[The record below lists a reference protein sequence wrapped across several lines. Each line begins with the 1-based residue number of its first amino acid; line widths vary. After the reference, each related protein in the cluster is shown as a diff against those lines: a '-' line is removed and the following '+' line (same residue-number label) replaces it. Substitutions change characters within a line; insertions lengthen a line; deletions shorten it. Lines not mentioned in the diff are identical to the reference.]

1 MNKDLYRL
9 IYNRALRL
17 WQVASER
24 ATAPGGTPGPSLA
37 AQRPARACLHPIPFA
52 LWLSL
57 GWVSIAGIATAQVIA
72 DPHAPGQQRP
82 TVLATPNGTPLIHI
96 QTPSQ
101 AGVSRNT
108 YQQFDITPQG
118 AILNNARTPAQTH
131 LAGTV
136 QGNPW
141 LATGTAKIILNE
153 VNSRTPSQLH
163 GYLEVAGDRAQLIIA
178 NPSGITC
185 NGCGVINASQFTLTT
200 GTPVFNARGA
210 LDHYRV
216 HGGAIQLD
224 GLGLD
229 SRSADYTA
237 LIARTVQLNAGL
249 WAQKLQATTGPATVT
264 LDGHP
269 TASLPTAPGDRPTVA
284 LDVSALGGM
293 YAGKITL
300 IGTEHGLGVRNAGQL
315 SATSAPLTVT
325 VDGLLENTGRLQ
337 SATDTQL
344 TATAAVNN
352 SGLISAAQTLSLH
365 TPTTIDNRSGTL
377 TAARLDI
384 TGARLDNR
392 GGHIQQTGL
401 QPLTLQTQHLD
412 NQAQGRLGALETPA
426 SGQASPADPT
436 PVASVPPATDT
447 PPSTG
452 TMPIPSHP
460 QTAPVLAAGRLT
472 LENDIDNRGGHITAG
487 GAIDAILTTLD
498 NRDGTAALNRL
509 TLQGQRLDNQHGI
522 LTLATEATIHTHT
535 LNNAAGQLHVNG
547 TLDLTAQHLNNAS
560 GHLLTT
566 GPQSATLTIADLL
579 DNTSGTLASA
589 GSLTLTAATLDTT
602 DGTVQ
607 SGQGPL
613 HMDAATLTAHR
624 GTLTSQDTLTL
635 TGTHTDLSHAT
646 TTAQQI
652 TLHTGDLTTAGGHLT
667 AYGTHTLQ
675 LEARTR
681 LDNTGGTIA
690 TNGTLDLHTAALDNT
705 GGTLHSTATGPNR
718 LDITDTLTNTAG
730 HLLLNGPTTLT
741 TGTWTNTGGHLQ
753 ITGPATLHATT
764 LDNRGGILHTATGP
778 LDLRITG
785 TLNNQDNGLLTTTDA
800 LTLTAASLLNQH
812 GTLDA
817 AGPAHLTLTGLLDN
831 TAGLLQT
838 AHTLWLTSAGLTNR
852 SGTLTASQLTLDTQ
866 GHTLDNTRG
875 RLGTTTGNLTLHS
888 GPLDNTAG
896 LLQTAAALT
905 IDTGA
910 ATLTNRDGGALLAA
924 TALDLTTATLDN
936 RGGTIDSQTA
946 THLHT
951 TTLDN
956 TTAGHISSS
965 GTLQIDG
972 TTLTNTGGRLYSG
985 GDTRLHLQDTLNN
998 HDGRITAAGT
1008 LDIATTTLD
1017 NHSTPMTAPP
1027 VAATRDTPSDTTAP
1041 TDNGL
1046 YATHI
1051 QIASTT
1057 LDNTAAHLSAA
1068 QNLTLTLSDTLTN
1081 TAGTLSAGGTL
1092 DLTAA
1097 YLSNHTGT
1105 LLSGA
1110 TQTLTLHRLTGDG
1123 RLHAGN
1129 ALTLT
1134 LQDSLDTAGILSATG
1149 LLTLTTAGD
1158 ITNRGLLHAAD
1169 LTAQARD
1176 ITTTATGQL
1185 LATGHTHLTA
1195 TGTLTNSGLL
1205 QAADLT
1211 AQARDITTTAT
1222 GQLLATGHTHLT
1234 ATGTLTN
1241 RGHLQAADLT
1251 AQANTITTTGTFLA
1265 TSHATL
1271 TAADTLTNSGLLQA
1285 PDLTAQANTIT
1296 NTATGQLLTTGH
1308 AQLTA
1313 TDTLTNSGLV
1323 HAGDLTVHARDI
1335 TNTATGQ
1342 LIANTLAQLT
1352 ATATLTN
1359 RGLIDAFTTH
1369 LSAPTIDNLGTG
1381 RLYGDHIALHAQT
1394 LTNRDETSDGHTHAA
1409 TIAARQRLDIGADTL
1424 RNTANAMILSDGDA
1438 AIGATLDNAL
1448 HATGTATLLDN
1459 RSATID
1465 ITGTLNITTTTLNN
1479 IRDNVHIAHAPDV
1492 VTEARMEQPHWRKNQ
1507 PNGGS
1512 GNFRF
1517 TSNYDAHDIYYLNP
1531 ADIIKDDPYITPDG
1545 QQIHRAIVRL
1555 TPQTS
1560 AYFYARGGL
1569 YASQAERRRMDLTAR
1584 TGDSVVLYYTDR
1596 QDKQPNPDH
1605 VAAAATNHSA
1615 FIGLDTPQQNERFQT
1630 VPITYAPGDDRLTY
1644 DSNYGTCTD
1653 DCVRLVT
1660 WHDYTD
1666 PDHTLI
1672 DMHRGPNDVR
1682 DNEKY
1687 RDATRTTQQDILN
1700 PDAGAPALI
1709 QTGGAMMIQTDTLRN
1724 HYADLL
1730 AGGDQTIVGLPP
1742 HPTKEKSDDEHKYKR
1757 VLLIDNRALQLS
1769 RTDTFHNISTTYR
1782 GKVSE
1787 PWSNESRTTPTTQIG
1802 GRITSGGHQHIAAQT
1817 LNNVTD
1823 STHAPEPIQHLTYNP
1838 STQTLSVVNGVIT
1851 VTDTSPSLHTVS
1863 LADNGPSAGQELTYI
1878 PDQSIT
1884 TPNAPIR
1891 DPAAPPAVTVTPTGP
1906 LTLPNNSLFTLH
1918 PDAATLI
1925 TTDPRFTL
1933 GRPYTSADTQL
1944 HALGDHDTL
1953 HKRLGDGYYEQR
1965 LIREQL
1971 AQLTGRRRLDGYTD
1985 DDQQYRA
1992 LLDAGVT
1999 VAKQHQLRPGIA
2011 LSADQLAQ
2019 LTSDIVWLVQQ
2030 DVQLP
2035 DGTTTR
2041 ALVPRLYLRPRTGDL
2056 TPDGALLAAASTT
2069 INAHT
2074 FTNTGTID
2082 ARHLIDINAHTMD
2095 QQGGRLTADA
2105 IHIHTTGDFT
2115 TLGGQFKARGY
2126 LKVHAQG
2133 NFLASSTLRDATT
2146 QGTRHHS
2153 VTELDQQAGF
2163 TVTGPGAYLG
2173 LSTDQAMTHNGVAIN
2188 NTGTDGYTSLNA
2200 TGPLHLG
2207 TLTTHRSDTTQ
2218 WDPRNSRHSRID
2230 TEYGTSITGNGDIQL
2245 NSGQDINLR
2254 AATLHSTQGTITALA
2269 TGNVTITHGDTIQ
2282 YTSQDSHTKRSGLL
2296 NSRTT
2301 TTHADQ
2307 QQTQAIGSTLS
2318 ADKVFVKGNNI
2329 TVTGS
2334 HVVSDAGTY
2343 MQAEHDLT
2351 LQAATHTT
2359 QSTYSHH
2366 TKQRGLIRNGG
2377 ASLTLG
2383 NQSQRTDSTTTA
2395 TTTTGSLI
2403 GATNGNVTL
2412 LAGGHYQQI
2421 GSDVLSPH
2429 GDIDIHAK
2437 KVDIIQ
2443 AHHTS
2448 QTTQHTATRQSGL
2461 TVALSTPL
2469 IAGAQTAQ
2477 QMQHAAARSGDPRL
2491 QALAG
2496 LTTALGAKNT
2506 IDAVRQDPRALG
2518 GLNASLTVGR
2528 STHDSTTTTTTSTAA
2543 GSNVT
2548 AGGNVHISATG
2559 DGTAS
2564 TLTIQGSDVRGDTM
2578 TYLKADGDIAL
2589 LAAQNTVTNQR
2600 DNRGRS
2606 AGVGVAV
2613 NLGSGGT
2620 SAGLT
2625 AHAST
2630 STGSGHSTDLTW
2642 SNSHVGG
2649 GNLLAIDA
2657 GGDLLMKG
2665 AIGTAKHVIA
2675 DIAGN
2680 LRIESLQDTHQY
2692 RSTDRSLGGSLT
2704 AGAGFSG
2711 SANLNHQTIR
2721 SDYASV
2727 TEQSG
2732 LFTGDGGYQLTVGGQ
2747 THLIGG
2753 AITSNSTAIH
2763 NGLNSLDTGTLILQN
2778 IENHAN
2784 YTATQVNLGGGYSR
2798 NGGTVGTDQQ
2808 GHAATATQ
2816 VPGTTLPSHNGLSA
2830 SPPSA
2835 MTARDSSHSTTYS
2848 GISQGALTIRD
2859 DTAQHALTGHTAAE
2873 TIATLNRDLLT
2884 DTATSNALT
2893 PIFDE
2898 QRINAGFDIV
2908 SGLQRETGT
2917 FINNRAAEA
2926 DLKTRQATAADHA
2939 AHDPSNGFNDQQRHA
2954 LREQAIALTNE
2965 AHAIKDAWGP
2975 GGTYRQITTALAAG
2989 ASGNVSAASSNV
3001 SAASSDL
3008 AKHMIVNYVQQQGA
3022 TAIGHWVATGQLTEG
3037 SPLHAALHALLAC
3050 AGAAASQQHC
3060 SSGAQGAAASS
3071 VLTGLFSDPRP
3082 EDTTQDREAKR
3093 NLITS
3098 IVTGIASTGNTDAA
3112 TATHAAIAAVD
3123 NNWLAA
3129 KQYVQMLNEE
3139 FEAATE
3145 KEKGRLEEEK
3155 VRAKWREIDAR
3166 QDKLTVD
3173 GLLKGLKESGINDI
3187 NGLEHLFLHPV
3198 DTVHELGK
3206 ILTHPTLL
3214 LQLGESAVQELL
3226 NKVSRMSEALLVG
3239 GDQHAQQ
3246 FGEDLGSV
3254 IADVGVALAA
3264 AGTFKAAE
3272 ILGEAGI
3279 NLSKDVLEGMATSKA
3294 NQLPHI
3300 EVVDTAKLPLLV
3312 QYEKYVDN
3320 AVSLIDKRHPNN
3332 QFIISGKQ
3340 LEPLPY
3346 DPKVPGGS
3354 NKAGNVKVFP
3364 SEMLTD
3370 KEIRQHAEVWAR
3382 GAPFKEVKP
3391 GVYVADVS
3399 DGTKVTLRSVSSS
3412 DQVTKARWTLDIRDN
3427 PKLREVTKETVEF
3440 KFR

>member
-24 ATAPGGTPGPSLA
+24 ATAPGGTPGPSTT

-57 GWVSIAGIATAQVIA
+57 GWVSITGMATAQVVA

-96 QTPSQ
+96 QTPSP

-264 LDGHP
+264 PDGHP
-269 TASLPTAPGDRPTVA
+269 TASLPATPGDRPTVA

-344 TATAAVNN
+344 TATQGVNN
-352 SGLISAAQTLSLH
+352 SGLISAAQTLTLH
-365 TPTTIDNRSGTL
+365 TPTAIDNRSGTL
-377 TAARLDI
+377 NAARLDI

-412 NQAQGRLGALETPA
+412 NQAQGRLGALEAPA
-426 SGQASPADPT
+426 SGQASPADPA

-447 PPSTG
+447 PASTG

-547 TLDLTAQHLNNAS
+547 ALDLTAQHLNNAS

-566 GPQSATLTIADLL
+566 GPQNATLTIAGLL
-579 DNTSGTLASA
+579 DNTSGTLAST

-646 TTAQQI
+646 TTAQHI
-652 TLHTGDLTTAGGHLT
+652 TLHTDTLTTAGGHLT
-667 AYGTHTLQ
+667 AYGAHTLQ
-675 LEARTR
+675 LHARTR
-681 LDNTGGTIA
+681 IDNTGGTIA

-741 TGTWTNTGGHLQ
+741 TATWTNTGGHLQ

-764 LDNRGGILHTATGP
+764 LDNRGGVLHTATGP
-778 LDLRITG
+778 LELRITG

-838 AHTLWLTSAGLTNR
+838 AHTLWLTSADLTNR
-852 SGTLTASQLTLDTQ
+852 RGTLTAAALTLDTQ
-866 GHTLDNTRG
+866 AHTLDNTSG
-875 RLGTTTGNLTLHS
+875 RLGTTTGSLTLHS
-888 GPLDNTAG
+888 GLLDNTAG
-896 LLQTAAALT
+896 LLQSAAALS

-910 ATLTNRDGGALLAA
+910 AALTNRDGGTLLAA
-924 TALDLTTATLDN
+924 GPLDLHTTTLDN

-956 TTAGHISSS
+956 TATGHISSS

-972 TTLTNTGGRLYSG
+972 TTLTNTGGHLHSG

-1027 VAATRDTPSDTTAP
+1027 VAATRDTPSDTPAAP
-1041 TDNGL
+1041 DNGL
-1046 YATHI
+1046 YATHL

-1057 LDNTAAHLSAA
+1057 LDNTAGTLSAA

-1092 DLTAA
+1092 DLTADH
-1097 YLSNHTGT
+1097 LSNHTGT

-1134 LQDSLDTAGILSATG
+1134 LQDSLDTAGTLSATG

-1158 ITNRGLLHAAD
+1158 LTNRGHLQAAD
-1169 LTAQARD
+1169 LTAHARD

-1185 LATGHTHLTA
+1185 LATGHAHLTA
-1195 TGTLTNSGLL
+1195 TGTLSNRGHLQAADLTAHARDITTTATGQLLATGHAHLTATGTLSNSGHL

-1222 GQLLATGHTHLT
+1222 GQLLTTGHAHLT

-1285 PDLTAQANTIT
+1285 PDLSAQANT
-1296 NTATGQLLTTGH
+1296 
-1308 AQLTA
+1308 
-1313 TDTLTNSGLV
+1313 
-1323 HAGDLTVHARDI
+1323 I

-1369 LSAPTIDNLGTG
+1369 LSAPTIDNVGTG
-1381 RLYGDHIALHAQT
+1381 RLYGDHLALHAQT

-1465 ITGTLNITTTTLNN
+1465 ITGTLDITTTTLNN

-1492 VTEARMEQPHWRKNQ
+1492 VTEARMDQPHWRKNQ

-1512 GNFRF
+1512 GDFRL

-1531 ADIIKDDPYITPDG
+1531 ADILKDDPYLTPDG
-1545 QQIHRAIVRL
+1545 QQIRRAIVRL

-1569 YASQAERRRMDLTAR
+1569 YASQAERRRIDLTAR
-1584 TGDSVVLYYTDR
+1584 TGDSLVLYYTDR

-1615 FIGLDTPQQNERFQT
+1615 FIGLDTPQQNERLQT

-1644 DSNYGTCTD
+1644 DPTYGTCTD

-1666 PDHTLI
+1666 PDTTLI
-1672 DMHRGPNDVR
+1672 DMRRSPNDVD
-1682 DNEKY
+1682 DNE
-1687 RDATRTTQQDILN
+1687 RERHATKTTQQEILN
-1700 PDAGAPALI
+1700 PDAGAPTLI
-1709 QTGGAMMIQTDTLRN
+1709 QSGGAMRIDVGYLYN

-1742 HPTKEKSDDEHKYKR
+1742 HPPQDPDAPAGTPPQYNR
-1757 VLLIDNRALQLS
+1757 ALLIDNRALQLS
-1769 RTDTFHNISTTYR
+1769 RTDTFQNTSTTYR
-1782 GKVSE
+1782 GDTHT
-1787 PWSNESRTTPTTQIG
+1787 WTNESRTTPTRQIG
-1802 GRITSGGHQHIAAQT
+1802 GRITSGGHQTIAAQT
-1817 LNNVTD
+1817 FNNVTD
-1823 STHAPEPIQHLTYNP
+1823 STHAPEPIQHVIYTP
-1838 STQTLSVVNGVIT
+1838 STQTLTIADGQIT
-1851 VTDTSPSLHTVS
+1851 VTDHSPSLHTLS
-1863 LADNGPSAGQELTYI
+1863 LADYGIHSAPQELTYI

-1906 LTLPNNSLFTLH
+1906 LTLPNNSLFTID
-1918 PDAATLI
+1918 PAAATLI

-1933 GRPYTSADTQL
+1933 GRDLTSAASQL

-1965 LIREQL
+1965 LIREQI

-1992 LLDAGVT
+1992 LLDAGIT

-2030 DVQLP
+2030 DVHLP
-2035 DGTTTR
+2035 DGTTTG

-2074 FTNTGTID
+2074 LTNTGTID
-2082 ARHLIDINAHTMD
+2082 ARDLIDIHAHTMD

-2115 TLGGQFKARGY
+2115 NLGGQFKARDV
-2126 LKVHAQG
+2126 LKVKAEG
-2133 NFLASSTLRDATT
+2133 NFLASSTLRNYTT
-2146 QGTRHHS
+2146 QGSRHHS

-2173 LSTDQAMTHNGVAIN
+2173 LSTAQAMTLQGVTLS
-2188 NTGTDGYTSLNA
+2188 NTGTDGYTRLNA

-2207 TLTTHRSDTTQ
+2207 TLTTHRTDTTQ
-2218 WDPRNSRHSRID
+2218 WDPRNSQHSRID
-2230 TEYGTSITGNGDIQL
+2230 TEYGTRITGNGDIR
-2245 NSGQDINLR
+2245 I
-2254 AATLHSTQGTITALA
+2254 
-2269 TGNVTITHGDTIQ
+2269 
-2282 YTSQDSHTKRSGLL
+2282 
-2296 NSRTT
+2296 
-2301 TTHADQ
+2301 
-2307 QQTQAIGSTLS
+2307 S
-2318 ADKVFVKGNNI
+2318 ADAGI
-2329 TVTGS
+2329 TGRAVTLDS
-2334 HVVSDAGTY
+2334 SAG
-2343 MQAEHDLT
+2343 DLT
-2351 LQAATHTT
+2351 LTSRH
-2359 QSTYSHH
+2359 
-2366 TKQRGLIRNGG
+2366 
-2377 ASLTLG
+2377 
-2383 NQSQRTDSTTTA
+2383 
-2395 TTTTGSLI
+2395 GS
-2403 GATNGNVTL
+2403 VTL
-2412 LAGGHYQQI
+2412 LAGEARFSHQQER
-2421 GSDVLSPH
+2421 
-2429 GDIDIHAK
+2429 
-2437 KVDIIQ
+2437 
-2443 AHHTS
+2443 TS
-2448 QTTQHTATRQSGL
+2448 RRSGL
-2461 TVALSTPL
+2461 LRSSSSHSTASSTDTVALSSVLGGKNIT
-2469 IAGAQTAQ
+2469 IAAGDTVHGVGTQFIADQDVTLFGTKGVHLESAQNTHSSNYTLQQRNSGLSRAGLGISIGSSRSSEQGDTQATSSVANTLAALNGNITIHSSQGNVDAAGSELLAAGNLSASGVNVDLGEVYDTLSTHQQQASTHSGLSIGFNSALTSTAQ
-2477 QMQHAAARSGDPRL
+2477 GVSADLNNRRNAPSGRLSSLYGWRALSTAASAGYQAYGEIDTLRKTSSLPSTFQIGVSAGTSSSHSHSSMTARTARGTQLRAGGDISITAFGRYDTDEEGKPILRAGTGTINATAAQFSSHTLNLTAAGNLNAHSAQSTQEQTSSQHNRS
-2491 QALAG
+2491 AS
-2496 LTTALGAKNT
+2496 LGAKIGVTGGGPSISADLARGRGSSRQQSVTQVDTVFTVANHAT
-2506 IDAVRQDPRALG
+2506 LSVGGDATLKGAH
-2518 GLNASLTVGR
+2518 LNAHS
-2528 STHDSTTTTTTSTAA
+2528 
-2543 GSNVT
+2543 
-2548 AGGNVHISATG
+2548 IQAT
-2559 DGTAS
+2559 
-2564 TLTIQGSDVRGDTM
+2564 
-2578 TYLKADGDIAL
+2578 
-2589 LAAQNTVTNQR
+2589 
-2600 DNRGRS
+2600 
-2606 AGVGVAV
+2606 
-2613 NLGSGGT
+2613 
-2620 SAGLT
+2620 
-2625 AHAST
+2625 
-2630 STGSGHSTDLTW
+2630 
-2642 SNSHVGG
+2642 
-2649 GNLLAIDA
+2649 
-2657 GGDLLMKG
+2657 
-2665 AIGTAKHVIA
+2665 
-2675 DIAGN
+2675 IAGN
-2680 LRIESLQDTHQY
+2680 LDITSLQDTLQASAQQ
-2692 RSTDRSLGGSLT
+2692 RQSSIGGT
-2704 AGAGFSG
+2704 FVINGAGSTATL
-2711 SANLNHQTIR
+2711 SRNRQDATQ
-2721 SDYASV
+2721 DYASV
-2727 TEQSG
+2727 RNQSG
-2732 LFTGDGGYQLTVGGQ
+2732 LFAGAGGYDIKVGGHSQ
-2747 THLIGG
+2747 FNGG
-2753 AITSNSTAIH
+2753 ALISTAPQALQAFSTTTIGHTDIH
-2763 NGLNSLDTGTLILQN
+2763 NHNSATASASGITLGSDLVSGLSKNNPNGT
-2778 IENHAN
+2778 A
-2784 YTATQVNLGGGYSR
+2784 NLGLSIYS
-2798 NGGTVGTDQQ
+2798 
-2808 GHAATATQ
+2808 
-2816 VPGTTLPSHNGLSA
+2816 GLRSGA
-2830 SPPSA
+2830 GQWMANADRSVNQ
-2835 MTARDSSHSTTYS
+2835 HSTTAAVVSAANIQVSDPGSSAALATLRRDPS
-2848 GISQGALTIRD
+2848 GAH
-2859 DTAQHALTGHTAAE
+2859 HALTPTDLGALQTDVQQRSQGGALLADIGRIMADQSISNML
-2873 TIATLNRDLLT
+2873 TPTLNRVFCIQQPCTNDHTANDARVTERT
-2884 DTATSNALT
+2884 DAL
-2893 PIFDE
+2893 
-2898 QRINAGFDIV
+2898 
-2908 SGLQRETGT
+2908 
-2917 FINNRAAEA
+2917 
-2926 DLKTRQATAADHA
+2926 RQAHPDWS
-2939 AHDPSNGFNDQQRHA
+2939 DKK
-2954 LREQAIALTNE
+2954 LREHAVAELALTNHNANRVLDQDKVKQMIANKGE
-2965 AHAIKDAWGP
+2965 GQYSLQQD
-2975 GGTYRQITTALAAG
+2975 LL
-2989 ASGNVSAASSNV
+2989 ASGRWGISRGTGNVQLLPVSLGELSRLSDEEKKNVTLFANGISNDIHRAAQ
-3001 SAASSDL
+3001 L
-3008 AKHMIVNYVQQQGA
+3008 ALQSI
-3022 TAIGHWVATGQLTEG
+3022 
-3037 SPLHAALHALLAC
+3037 
-3050 AGAAASQQHC
+3050 
-3060 SSGAQGAAASS
+3060 
-3071 VLTGLFSDPRP
+3071 
-3082 EDTTQDREAKR
+3082 KR
-3093 NLITS
+3093 NCSAFLAWI
-3098 IVTGIASTGNTDAA
+3098 STT
-3112 TATHAAIAAVD
+3112 
-3123 NNWLAA
+3123 
-3129 KQYVQMLNEE
+3129 
-3139 FEAATE
+3139 
-3145 KEKGRLEEEK
+3145 
-3155 VRAKWREIDAR
+3155 
-3166 QDKLTVD
+3166 
-3173 GLLKGLKESGINDI
+3173 
-3187 NGLEHLFLHPV
+3187 
-3198 DTVHELGK
+3198 
-3206 ILTHPTLL
+3206 
-3214 LQLGESAVQELL
+3214 
-3226 NKVSRMSEALLVG
+3226 
-3239 GDQHAQQ
+3239 
-3246 FGEDLGSV
+3246 
-3254 IADVGVALAA
+3254 
-3264 AGTFKAAE
+3264 
-3272 ILGEAGI
+3272 
-3279 NLSKDVLEGMATSKA
+3279 
-3294 NQLPHI
+3294 
-3300 EVVDTAKLPLLV
+3300 
-3312 QYEKYVDN
+3312 
-3320 AVSLIDKRHPNN
+3320 
-3332 QFIISGKQ
+3332 
-3340 LEPLPY
+3340 
-3346 DPKVPGGS
+3346 
-3354 NKAGNVKVFP
+3354 
-3364 SEMLTD
+3364 
-3370 KEIRQHAEVWAR
+3370 
-3382 GAPFKEVKP
+3382 
-3391 GVYVADVS
+3391 
-3399 DGTKVTLRSVSSS
+3399 
-3412 DQVTKARWTLDIRDN
+3412 
-3427 PKLREVTKETVEF
+3427 
-3440 KFR
+3440 

>member
-24 ATAPGGTPGPSLA
+24 ATAPGGTPGPSTT

-57 GWVSIAGIATAQVIA
+57 GWVSITGMATAQVVA

-96 QTPSQ
+96 QTPSP

-264 LDGHP
+264 PDGHP
-269 TASLPTAPGDRPTVA
+269 TASLPATPGDRPTVA

-344 TATAAVNN
+344 TATQGVNN
-352 SGLISAAQTLSLH
+352 SGLISAAQTLTLH
-365 TPTTIDNRSGTL
+365 TPTAIDNRSGTL
-377 TAARLDI
+377 NAARLDI

-412 NQAQGRLGALETPA
+412 NQAQGRLGALEAPA
-426 SGQASPADPT
+426 SGQASPADPA

-447 PPSTG
+447 PASTG

-547 TLDLTAQHLNNAS
+547 ALDLTAQHLNNAS

-566 GPQSATLTIADLL
+566 GPQNATLTIAGLL
-579 DNTSGTLASA
+579 DNTSGTLAST

-646 TTAQQI
+646 TTAQHI
-652 TLHTGDLTTAGGHLT
+652 TLHTDTLTTAGGHLT
-667 AYGTHTLQ
+667 AYGAHTLQ
-675 LEARTR
+675 LHARTR
-681 LDNTGGTIA
+681 IDNTGGTIA

-741 TGTWTNTGGHLQ
+741 TATWTNTGGHLQ

-764 LDNRGGILHTATGP
+764 LDNRGGVLHTATGP
-778 LDLRITG
+778 LELRITG

-838 AHTLWLTSAGLTNR
+838 AHTLWLTSADLTNR
-852 SGTLTASQLTLDTQ
+852 RGTLTAAALTLDTQ
-866 GHTLDNTRG
+866 AHTLDNTSG
-875 RLGTTTGNLTLHS
+875 RLGTTTGSLTLHS
-888 GPLDNTAG
+888 GLLDNTAG
-896 LLQTAAALT
+896 LLQSAAALS

-910 ATLTNRDGGALLAA
+910 AALTNRDGGTLLAA
-924 TALDLTTATLDN
+924 GPLDLHTTTLDN

-956 TTAGHISSS
+956 TATGHISSS

-972 TTLTNTGGRLYSG
+972 TTLTNTGGHLHSG

-1027 VAATRDTPSDTTAP
+1027 VAATRDTPSDTPAAP
-1041 TDNGL
+1041 DNGL
-1046 YATHI
+1046 YATHL

-1057 LDNTAAHLSAA
+1057 LDNTAGTLSAA

-1092 DLTAA
+1092 DLTADH
-1097 YLSNHTGT
+1097 LSNHTGT

-1134 LQDSLDTAGILSATG
+1134 LQDSLDTAGTLSATG

-1158 ITNRGLLHAAD
+1158 LTNRGHLQAAD
-1169 LTAQARD
+1169 LTAHARD

-1185 LATGHTHLTA
+1185 LATGHAHLTA
-1195 TGTLTNSGLL
+1195 TGTLSNRGHLQAADLTAHARDITTTATGQLLATGHAHLTATGTLSNSGHL

-1222 GQLLATGHTHLT
+1222 GQLLTTGHAHLT

-1285 PDLTAQANTIT
+1285 PDLSAQANT
-1296 NTATGQLLTTGH
+1296 
-1308 AQLTA
+1308 
-1313 TDTLTNSGLV
+1313 
-1323 HAGDLTVHARDI
+1323 I

-1369 LSAPTIDNLGTG
+1369 LSAPTIDNVGTG
-1381 RLYGDHIALHAQT
+1381 RLYGDHLALHAQT

-1465 ITGTLNITTTTLNN
+1465 ITGTLDITTTTLNN

-1492 VTEARMEQPHWRKNQ
+1492 VTEARMDQPHWRKNQ

-1512 GNFRF
+1512 GDFRL

-1531 ADIIKDDPYITPDG
+1531 ADILKDDPYLTPDG
-1545 QQIHRAIVRL
+1545 QQIRRAIVRL

-1569 YASQAERRRMDLTAR
+1569 YASQAERRRIDLTAR
-1584 TGDSVVLYYTDR
+1584 TGDSLVLYYTDR

-1615 FIGLDTPQQNERFQT
+1615 FIGLDTPQQNERLQT

-1644 DSNYGTCTD
+1644 DPTYGTCTD

-1666 PDHTLI
+1666 PDTTLI
-1672 DMHRGPNDVR
+1672 DMRRSPNDVD
-1682 DNEKY
+1682 DNE
-1687 RDATRTTQQDILN
+1687 RERHATKTTQQEILN
-1700 PDAGAPALI
+1700 PDAGAPTLI
-1709 QTGGAMMIQTDTLRN
+1709 QSGGAMRIDVGYLYN

-1742 HPTKEKSDDEHKYKR
+1742 HPPQDPDAPAGTPPQYNR
-1757 VLLIDNRALQLS
+1757 ALLIDNRALQLS
-1769 RTDTFHNISTTYR
+1769 RTDTFQNTSTTYR
-1782 GKVSE
+1782 GDTHT
-1787 PWSNESRTTPTTQIG
+1787 WTNESRTTPTRQIG
-1802 GRITSGGHQHIAAQT
+1802 GRITSGGHQTIAAQT
-1817 LNNVTD
+1817 FNNVTD
-1823 STHAPEPIQHLTYNP
+1823 STHAPEPIQHVIYTP
-1838 STQTLSVVNGVIT
+1838 STQTLTIADGQIT
-1851 VTDTSPSLHTVS
+1851 VTDHSPSLHTLS
-1863 LADNGPSAGQELTYI
+1863 LADYGIHSAPQELTYI

-1891 DPAAPPAVTVTPTGP
+1891 DPAAPRRHRHPHRPPHPAQQQPLHHRPRRRHPHHHRPPLYPRPRPHQRRQPTPRPGRPRHPPQTPGRRLLRTTPHPRTNRPTHRPPPPGRLHRRRPAIPRPPGRRHHRRQTAPTAPRHCPQCRPTGP
-1906 LTLPNNSLFTLH
+1906 THQRHRLARPTRRPPARRHHHRRPRPPPLPAPPHRRPH
-1918 PDAATLI
+1918 P
-1925 TTDPRFTL
+1925 
-1933 GRPYTSADTQL
+1933 
-1944 HALGDHDTL
+1944 
-1953 HKRLGDGYYEQR
+1953 
-1965 LIREQL
+1965 
-1971 AQLTGRRRLDGYTD
+1971 RRR
-1985 DDQQYRA
+1985 
-1992 LLDAGVT
+1992 
-1999 VAKQHQLRPGIA
+1999 P
-2011 LSADQLAQ
+2011 
-2019 LTSDIVWLVQQ
+2019 
-2030 DVQLP
+2030 P
-2035 DGTTTR
+2035 
-2041 ALVPRLYLRPRTGDL
+2041 
-2056 TPDGALLAAASTT
+2056 
-2069 INAHT
+2069 
-2074 FTNTGTID
+2074 
-2082 ARHLIDINAHTMD
+2082 
-2095 QQGGRLTADA
+2095 GGRQ
-2105 IHIHTTGDFT
+2105 HHH
-2115 TLGGQFKARGY
+2115 QRP
-2126 LKVHAQG
+2126 HPHQH
-2133 NFLASSTLRDATT
+2133 
-2146 QGTRHHS
+2146 RHH
-2153 VTELDQQAGF
+2153 
-2163 TVTGPGAYLG
+2163 
-2173 LSTDQAMTHNGVAIN
+2173 
-2188 NTGTDGYTSLNA
+2188 
-2200 TGPLHLG
+2200 
-2207 TLTTHRSDTTQ
+2207 
-2218 WDPRNSRHSRID
+2218 
-2230 TEYGTSITGNGDIQL
+2230 
-2245 NSGQDINLR
+2245 
-2254 AATLHSTQGTITALA
+2254 
-2269 TGNVTITHGDTIQ
+2269 
-2282 YTSQDSHTKRSGLL
+2282 
-2296 NSRTT
+2296 
-2301 TTHADQ
+2301 
-2307 QQTQAIGSTLS
+2307 
-2318 ADKVFVKGNNI
+2318 
-2329 TVTGS
+2329 
-2334 HVVSDAGTY
+2334 
-2343 MQAEHDLT
+2343 
-2351 LQAATHTT
+2351 
-2359 QSTYSHH
+2359 
-2366 TKQRGLIRNGG
+2366 
-2377 ASLTLG
+2377 
-2383 NQSQRTDSTTTA
+2383 
-2395 TTTTGSLI
+2395 
-2403 GATNGNVTL
+2403 
-2412 LAGGHYQQI
+2412 
-2421 GSDVLSPH
+2421 
-2429 GDIDIHAK
+2429 
-2437 KVDIIQ
+2437 
-2443 AHHTS
+2443 
-2448 QTTQHTATRQSGL
+2448 
-2461 TVALSTPL
+2461 
-2469 IAGAQTAQ
+2469 
-2477 QMQHAAARSGDPRL
+2477 
-2491 QALAG
+2491 
-2496 LTTALGAKNT
+2496 
-2506 IDAVRQDPRALG
+2506 
-2518 GLNASLTVGR
+2518 
-2528 STHDSTTTTTTSTAA
+2528 
-2543 GSNVT
+2543 
-2548 AGGNVHISATG
+2548 
-2559 DGTAS
+2559 
-2564 TLTIQGSDVRGDTM
+2564 
-2578 TYLKADGDIAL
+2578 
-2589 LAAQNTVTNQR
+2589 
-2600 DNRGRS
+2600 
-2606 AGVGVAV
+2606 
-2613 NLGSGGT
+2613 
-2620 SAGLT
+2620 
-2625 AHAST
+2625 
-2630 STGSGHSTDLTW
+2630 
-2642 SNSHVGG
+2642 
-2649 GNLLAIDA
+2649 
-2657 GGDLLMKG
+2657 
-2665 AIGTAKHVIA
+2665 
-2675 DIAGN
+2675 
-2680 LRIESLQDTHQY
+2680 
-2692 RSTDRSLGGSLT
+2692 
-2704 AGAGFSG
+2704 
-2711 SANLNHQTIR
+2711 
-2721 SDYASV
+2721 
-2727 TEQSG
+2727 
-2732 LFTGDGGYQLTVGGQ
+2732 
-2747 THLIGG
+2747 
-2753 AITSNSTAIH
+2753 
-2763 NGLNSLDTGTLILQN
+2763 
-2778 IENHAN
+2778 
-2784 YTATQVNLGGGYSR
+2784 
-2798 NGGTVGTDQQ
+2798 
-2808 GHAATATQ
+2808 
-2816 VPGTTLPSHNGLSA
+2816 
-2830 SPPSA
+2830 
-2835 MTARDSSHSTTYS
+2835 
-2848 GISQGALTIRD
+2848 
-2859 DTAQHALTGHTAAE
+2859 
-2873 TIATLNRDLLT
+2873 
-2884 DTATSNALT
+2884 
-2893 PIFDE
+2893 
-2898 QRINAGFDIV
+2898 
-2908 SGLQRETGT
+2908 
-2917 FINNRAAEA
+2917 
-2926 DLKTRQATAADHA
+2926 
-2939 AHDPSNGFNDQQRHA
+2939 
-2954 LREQAIALTNE
+2954 
-2965 AHAIKDAWGP
+2965 
-2975 GGTYRQITTALAAG
+2975 
-2989 ASGNVSAASSNV
+2989 
-3001 SAASSDL
+3001 
-3008 AKHMIVNYVQQQGA
+3008 
-3022 TAIGHWVATGQLTEG
+3022 
-3037 SPLHAALHALLAC
+3037 
-3050 AGAAASQQHC
+3050 
-3060 SSGAQGAAASS
+3060 
-3071 VLTGLFSDPRP
+3071 
-3082 EDTTQDREAKR
+3082 
-3093 NLITS
+3093 
-3098 IVTGIASTGNTDAA
+3098 
-3112 TATHAAIAAVD
+3112 
-3123 NNWLAA
+3123 
-3129 KQYVQMLNEE
+3129 
-3139 FEAATE
+3139 
-3145 KEKGRLEEEK
+3145 
-3155 VRAKWREIDAR
+3155 
-3166 QDKLTVD
+3166 
-3173 GLLKGLKESGINDI
+3173 
-3187 NGLEHLFLHPV
+3187 
-3198 DTVHELGK
+3198 
-3206 ILTHPTLL
+3206 
-3214 LQLGESAVQELL
+3214 
-3226 NKVSRMSEALLVG
+3226 
-3239 GDQHAQQ
+3239 
-3246 FGEDLGSV
+3246 
-3254 IADVGVALAA
+3254 
-3264 AGTFKAAE
+3264 
-3272 ILGEAGI
+3272 
-3279 NLSKDVLEGMATSKA
+3279 
-3294 NQLPHI
+3294 
-3300 EVVDTAKLPLLV
+3300 
-3312 QYEKYVDN
+3312 
-3320 AVSLIDKRHPNN
+3320 
-3332 QFIISGKQ
+3332 
-3340 LEPLPY
+3340 
-3346 DPKVPGGS
+3346 
-3354 NKAGNVKVFP
+3354 
-3364 SEMLTD
+3364 
-3370 KEIRQHAEVWAR
+3370 
-3382 GAPFKEVKP
+3382 
-3391 GVYVADVS
+3391 
-3399 DGTKVTLRSVSSS
+3399 
-3412 DQVTKARWTLDIRDN
+3412 
-3427 PKLREVTKETVEF
+3427 
-3440 KFR
+3440 

>member
-17 WQVASER
+17 WQVASEL
-24 ATAPGGTPGPSLA
+24 ATASGGTPGPSPT

-52 LWLSL
+52 LWLTL
-57 GWVSIAGIATAQVIA
+57 GWVTITGIATAQVVA

-82 TVLATPNGTPLIHI
+82 TVLAAPNGTPLINI
-96 QTPSQ
+96 QTPSP

-118 AILNNARTPAQTH
+118 AILNNARTPTQTH

-141 LATGTAKIILNE
+141 LAAGTAKIILNE
-153 VNSRTPSQLH
+153 VNSSTPSQLH
-163 GYLEVAGDRAQLIIA
+163 GSMEVAGARAQLIIA

-185 NGCGVINASQFTLTT
+185 NGCGVINAHQLTLTT
-200 GTPVFNARGA
+200 GTPIFNARGA

-216 HGGAIQLD
+216 QGGAIQID

-249 WAQKLQATTGPATVT
+249 WAHTLQTTTGPATVA

-269 TASLPTAPGDRPTVA
+269 TASLPVTPGDRPTVA

-344 TATAAVNN
+344 NATAEVNN
-352 SGLISAAQTLSLH
+352 SGLISAAQTLTLH

-377 TAARLDI
+377 NAARLDI

-412 NQAQGRLGALETPA
+412 NQDQGRLGVLDTPA
-426 SGQASPADPT
+426 PASPATPT
-436 PVASVPPATDT
+436 VTAPISNAPPTVTAPPATDPT
-447 PPSTG
+447 TSPVAPTVPHLAHG
-452 TMPIPSHP
+452 T
-460 QTAPVLAAGRLT
+460 LT
-472 LENDIDNRGGHITAG
+472 LTQTIDNRGGHITAG
-487 GAIDAILTTLD
+487 GAIDAILTDLD

-522 LTLATEATIHTHT
+522 LTLATDATIHTHT
-535 LNNAAGQLHVNG
+535 LNNAAGQLHANG
-547 TLDLTAQHLNNAS
+547 TLDLTADTFSNQNGQLLHTGSQNATLTITDLLDNQHGIIASAANLLTLKTDHLNNAAGQLHANGALDLTAQRFS
-560 GHLLTT
+560 NQNGQLLHT
-566 GPQSATLTIADLL
+566 GSQNATLTIANLL
-579 DNTSGTLASA
+579 DNQHGLVASAANALTLHTGHLNNDAGQFQTNGALDLTAQRFSNQHGQFLHNSPQSAHLRIDGQLDNQQGVLASNAAELTLETGQFNNDSGTLQ
-589 GSLTLTAATLDTT
+589 
-602 DGTVQ
+602 Q
-607 SGQGPL
+607 SGQGTL
-613 HMDAATLTAHR
+613 HIDAATLTGHG
-624 GTLTSQDTLTL
+624 GTLTSQGALTL

-646 TTAQQI
+646 TTAQHI
-652 TLHTGDLTTAGGHLT
+652 TIHTDDLTTAGGHLT
-667 AYGTHTLQ
+667 AYGEHTLQ
-675 LEARTR
+675 LNARTR
-681 LDNTGGTIA
+681 IDNTAGTIA
-690 TNGTLDLHTAALDNT
+690 TNGSLDLHTAALDNT

-718 LDITDTLTNTAG
+718 LDITHTLTNTAG

-741 TGTWTNTGGHLQ
+741 TGTWTNTGGQLQ

-778 LDLRITG
+778 LDLRVTG
-785 TLNNQDNGLLTTTDA
+785 TINNQDNGILSSTAA
-800 LTLTAASLLNQH
+800 LTLTAASLHNQH

-852 SGTLTASQLTLDTQ
+852 SGTLTAAALTLDTQ
-866 GHTLDNTRG
+866 AHTLDNTSG
-875 RLGTTTGNLTLHS
+875 RLGTTTGNLTLHT
-888 GPLDNTAG
+888 GLLDNTAG
-896 LLQTAAALT
+896 LLQTAATLT

-910 ATLTNRDGGALLAA
+910 APLTNRDGGTLLAA
-924 TALDLTTATLDN
+924 DTLDLHTTTLDN

-951 TTLDN
+951 TTIDN
-956 TTAGHISSS
+956 TTAGHISSN

-972 TTLTNTGGRLYSG
+972 TTLTNTGGRLHSG

-1008 LDIATTTLD
+1008 LDITTTTLD
-1017 NHSTPMTAPP
+1017 NHSTPLTAPP
-1027 VAATRDTPSDTTAP
+1027 ATQTRAP
-1041 TDNGL
+1041 TGAPDNGL

-1057 LDNTAAHLSAA
+1057 LDNTAGTLSAA

-1081 TAGTLSAGGTL
+1081 TAGHLSAGATL
-1092 DLTAA
+1092 DLTADH
-1097 YLSNHTGT
+1097 LSNHTGT

-1110 TQTLTLHRLTGDG
+1110 SQTLHLHRLTGDG

-1134 LQDSLDTAGILSATG
+1134 LQDSLDTAGTLSATG

-1158 ITNRGLLHAAD
+1158 LTNRGLIQAAD
-1169 LTAQARD
+1169 LTARARD

-1185 LATGHTHLTA
+1185 LATGHTQLTA
-1195 TGTLTNSGLL
+1195 TGTLNNSGHL

-1222 GQLLATGHTHLT
+1222 GQLLTTGHTHLT
-1234 ATGTLTN
+1234 ATG
-1241 RGHLQAADLT
+1241 
-1251 AQANTITTTGTFLA
+1251 
-1265 TSHATL
+1265 
-1271 TAADTLTNSGLLQA
+1271 TLTNSGLLQA

-1296 NTATGQLLTTGH
+1296 NTATGRLLTSGH

-1313 TDTLTNSGLV
+1313 TDTLTNSGLAQ
-1323 HAGDLTVHARDI
+1323 AGDLTVHARDI

-1342 LIANTLAQLT
+1342 LIANNLAQLT

-1369 LSAPTIDNLGTG
+1369 LSAATIDNLGTG
-1381 RLYGDHIALHAQT
+1381 RLYGDHIALQAHT
-1394 LTNRDETSDGHTHAA
+1394 LTNRDETSDGHTHTA

-1448 HATGTATLLDN
+1448 HATGIAALLDN

-1479 IRDNVHIAHAPDV
+1479 IRENVHIAHAPDV
-1492 VTEARMEQPHWRKNQ
+1492 VTETPMYQPHWRKNK

-1512 GNFRF
+1512 GDFRLS
-1517 TSNYDAHDIYYLNP
+1517 SNYDAHEIYYLNP
-1531 ADIIKDDPYITPDG
+1531 ADILEDTPYITPDG
-1545 QQIHRAIVRL
+1545 QKIHRAIVRL

-1569 YASQAERRRMDLTAR
+1569 HASQAERRRLDLTAR

-1605 VAAAATNHSA
+1605 VAAAATNDSA
-1615 FIGLDTPQQNERFQT
+1615 FIGLDAPQQNERLKI

-1644 DSNYGTCTD
+1644 DPTYGTCTD

-1672 DMHRGPNDVR
+1672 DMRRGPNDVD
-1682 DNEKY
+1682 DNE
-1687 RDATRTTQQDILN
+1687 RERHATRTTQQEILN

-1709 QTGGAMMIQTDTLRN
+1709 QSGGTMRIDVGYLYN

-1742 HPTKEKSDDEHKYKR
+1742 HPTKETADDEHKYNR
-1757 VLLIDNRALQLS
+1757 ALLIDNRALQLS
-1769 RTDTFHNISTTYR
+1769 RTDRFQNISTTYR
-1782 GKVSE
+1782 GKDSA

-1817 LNNVTD
+1817 FNNVTD
-1823 STHAPEPIQHLTYNP
+1823 STHAPEPIQHVTYNP
-1838 STQTLSVVNGVIT
+1838 STQTLTIADGHIT
-1851 VTDTSPSLHTVS
+1851 VTDTPPSLHTVS
-1863 LADNGPSAGQELTYI
+1863 LADNGFSHGQELTYI
-1878 PDQSIT
+1878 PEKSIT

-1906 LTLPNNSLFTLH
+1906 LTLPNNSLFTIH
-1918 PDAATLI
+1918 PDTATLI

-1933 GRPYTSADTQL
+1933 GRPYTSADSQL

-1965 LIREQL
+1965 LIREQI

-1985 DDQQYRA
+1985 DDHQYRA
-1992 LLDAGVT
+1992 LLDAGLT

-2011 LSADQLAQ
+2011 LSADQMAQ

-2030 DVQLP
+2030 DVHLP
-2035 DGTTTR
+2035 DGTTTV

-2074 FTNTGTID
+2074 LTNTGTID
-2082 ARHLIDINAHTMD
+2082 ARDLININTHIMD

-2105 IHIHTTGDFT
+2105 INIHTTGDFT
-2115 TLGGQFKARGY
+2115 NLGGQFTAGDF

-2173 LSTDQAMTHNGVAIN
+2173 LSTDQAMTQQAVAIS
-2188 NTGTDGYTSLNA
+2188 NTGLDGYTSLKA
-2200 TGPLHLG
+2200 TGRLHLG
-2207 TLTTHRSDTTQ
+2207 TLNTHRSDTTQ
-2218 WDPRNSRHSRID
+2218 WDPRNSRHTRID
-2230 TEYGTSITGNGDIQL
+2230 TEHGTSIRSAGDIQL

-2254 AATLHSTQGTITALA
+2254 AVTLHSTQGTVSALA
-2269 TGNVTITHGDTIQ
+2269 TGNVTITHGDTLQ
-2282 YTSQDSHTKRSGLL
+2282 YTSQDNHSKRSGLL

-2307 QQTQAIGSTLS
+2307 QQTQAMSSTLS
-2318 ADKVFVKGNNI
+2318 GTKVLVKGNNI

-2334 HVVSDAGTY
+2334 HLLSDAGTY
-2343 MQAEHDLT
+2343 MQAKGDLT
-2351 LQAATHTT
+2351 LQAATNTT
-2359 QSTYSHH
+2359 QSTYSEH

-2421 GSDVLSPH
+2421 GSDVLSPN

-2448 QTTQHTATRQSGL
+2448 HTTQHTATRQSGL
-2461 TVALSTPL
+2461 TVGLSTPL

-2491 QALAG
+2491 HALAG

-2518 GLNASLTVGR
+2518 GLNASLTLGR
-2528 STHDSTTTTTTSTAA
+2528 STHDSTTTTTTTTAA
-2543 GSNVT
+2543 GSNVN
-2548 AGGNVHISATG
+2548 AGGNVRISATG
-2559 DGTAS
+2559 DGEAS
-2564 TLTIQGSDVRGDTM
+2564 TLTIQGSHVRGDNM

-2589 LAAQNTVTNQR
+2589 LAAANTTTSDRQS
-2600 DNRGRS
+2600 RGRS

-2613 NLGSGGT
+2613 NLGSSGT

-2630 STGSGHSTDLTW
+2630 STGSGQSTDLTW
-2642 SNSHVGG
+2642 TNSHVGG
-2649 GNLLAIDA
+2649 GNLLTIEA

-2680 LRIESLQDTHQY
+2680 LTIQSLQDTHHY
-2692 RSTDRSLGGSLT
+2692 RSKDRSLGGSLT
-2704 AGAGFSG
+2704 VGAGVSG
-2711 SANLNHQTIR
+2711 SANLNNQTIR

-2732 LFTGDGGYQLTVGGQ
+2732 LFTGDGGYDITVGGQ

-2763 NGLNSLDTGTLILQN
+2763 NGLNTLDTGTLILQD
-2778 IENHAN
+2778 IENRAT

-2816 VPGTTLPSHNGLSA
+2816 VPGTTLPTHNGLSA
-2830 SPPSA
+2830 APPGA
-2835 MTARDSSHSTTYS
+2835 MTASDSSHSTTYS

-2859 DTAQHALTGHTAAE
+2859 PAAQHALTGHTAAQ
-2873 TIATLNRDLLT
+2873 TIAGLNRDILT

-2898 QRINAGFDIV
+2898 QRINAAFDIV
-2908 SGLQRETGT
+2908 TALQRETGT

-2926 DLKTRQATAADHA
+2926 TQAQQALQAEHAKPADQRDPAHIAAL
-2939 AHDPSNGFNDQQRHA
+2939 QQRIQNTTTWELGGTGHT
-2954 LREQAIALTNE
+2954 IVTALT
-2965 AHAIKDAWGP
+2965 
-2975 GGTYRQITTALAAG
+2975 LAAG
-2989 ASGNVSAASSNV
+2989 QQVTGPATQMLQNAAVNYIQSLG
-3001 SAASSDL
+3001 AREIKDL
-3008 AKHMIVNYVQQQGA
+3008 ADTLGSDTARSALQG
-3022 TAIGHWVATGQLTEG
+3022 
-3037 SPLHAALHALLAC
+3037 LLGC
-3050 AGAAASQQHC
+3050 AGAAAQGQAC
-3060 SSGAQGAAASS
+3060 GAGAVGGAAAVVINSLLDRANGAEAASLSAEEKQHRTDLVTSLVAGITTAAGGDAAVSS
-3071 VLTGLFSDPRP
+3071 AAARLETENNAAFIPVILGAVWLADKGITAYQAW
-3082 EDTTQDREAKR
+3082 QDIKAIRSGEKTLEQVALER
-3093 NLITS
+3093 GQDYVTS
-3098 IVTGIASTGNTDAA
+3098 IVIGNLAKYGLKAAMIGGRWISGTAKEIANA
-3112 TATHAAIAAVD
+3112 
-3123 NNWLAA
+3123 
-3129 KQYVQMLNEE
+3129 
-3139 FEAATE
+3139 E
-3145 KEKGRLEEEK
+3145 KEALRQIRNNPKGPDLTQKPPGQIMALQRQKRLDDVK
-3155 VRAKWREIDAR
+3155 SVIGRRSQK
-3166 QDKLTVD
+3166 
-3173 GLLKGLKESGINDI
+3173 
-3187 NGLEHLFLHPV
+3187 
-3198 DTVHELGK
+3198 DTLV
-3206 ILTHPTLL
+3206 
-3214 LQLGESAVQELL
+3214 
-3226 NKVSRMSEALLVG
+3226 VG
-3239 GDQHAQQ
+3239 G
-3246 FGEDLGSV
+3246 
-3254 IADVGVALAA
+3254 
-3264 AGTFKAAE
+3264 
-3272 ILGEAGI
+3272 
-3279 NLSKDVLEGMATSKA
+3279 
-3294 NQLPHI
+3294 I
-3300 EVVDTAKLPLLV
+3300 EVK
-3312 QYEKYVDN
+3312 
-3320 AVSLIDKRHPNN
+3320 AV
-3332 QFIISGKQ
+3332 
-3340 LEPLPY
+3340 PY
-3346 DPKVPGGS
+3346 DRNVPGGS
-3354 NKAGNVKVFP
+3354 NKSGTTKVFD
-3364 SEMLTD
+3364 SHALTD
-3370 KEIRQHAEVWAR
+3370 AQIKDYAQQLTGGVPLKQTSR
-3382 GAPFKEVKP
+3382 P
-3391 GVYVADVS
+3391 GVYTAKLS
-3399 DGTKVTLRSVSSS
+3399 DGSTVTLRSVSKSN
-3412 DQVTKARWTLDIRDN
+3412 QETQARWTIDIKDN
-3427 PKLREVTKETVEF
+3427 PALSEITNKTVEL

>member
-24 ATAPGGTPGPSLA
+24 ATAPGGTPGPSTT

-72 DPHAPGQQRP
+72 DPHAPGHQRP

-352 SGLISAAQTLSLH
+352 SGLISVAQTLSLH

-447 PPSTG
+447 PASTG

-487 GAIDAILTTLD
+487 GAIDAILTDLD

-547 TLDLTAQHLNNAS
+547 ALDLTAQHLNNAS

-566 GPQSATLTIADLL
+566 GPQTATLTIADLL

-602 DGTVQ
+602 EGTVQ

-613 HMDAATLTAHR
+613 HMDAAILTAHR
-624 GTLTSQDTLTL
+624 ATLTSQDTLTL
-635 TGTHTDLSHAT
+635 TGTHIDLSHAT
-646 TTAQQI
+646 TTAQHI
-652 TLHTGDLTTAGGHLT
+652 TLHTDTLTTAGGHLT

-705 GGTLHSTATGPNR
+705 GGTVHSTATGPNR
-718 LDITDTLTNTAG
+718 LDITDTFTNTAG

-764 LDNRGGILHTATGP
+764 LDNRGGVLHTATGP

-800 LTLTAASLLNQH
+800 LTLT
-812 GTLDA
+812 
-817 AGPAHLTLTGLLDN
+817 
-831 TAGLLQT
+831 
-838 AHTLWLTSAGLTNR
+838 
-852 SGTLTASQLTLDTQ
+852 
-866 GHTLDNTRG
+866 
-875 RLGTTTGNLTLHS
+875 
-888 GPLDNTAG
+888 
-896 LLQTAAALT
+896 
-905 IDTGA
+905 
-910 ATLTNRDGGALLAA
+910 
-924 TALDLTTATLDN
+924 
-936 RGGTIDSQTA
+936 
-946 THLHT
+946 
-951 TTLDN
+951 
-956 TTAGHISSS
+956 
-965 GTLQIDG
+965 
-972 TTLTNTGGRLYSG
+972 
-985 GDTRLHLQDTLNN
+985 
-998 HDGRITAAGT
+998 
-1008 LDIATTTLD
+1008 
-1017 NHSTPMTAPP
+1017 
-1027 VAATRDTPSDTTAP
+1027 
-1041 TDNGL
+1041 
-1046 YATHI
+1046 
-1051 QIASTT
+1051 
-1057 LDNTAAHLSAA
+1057 
-1068 QNLTLTLSDTLTN
+1068 
-1081 TAGTLSAGGTL
+1081 
-1092 DLTAA
+1092 
-1097 YLSNHTGT
+1097 
-1105 LLSGA
+1105 
-1110 TQTLTLHRLTGDG
+1110 
-1123 RLHAGN
+1123 
-1129 ALTLT
+1129 
-1134 LQDSLDTAGILSATG
+1134 LQDSLDTAGTLSATG

-1158 ITNRGLLHAAD
+1158 LTNRGLLQAAD
-1169 LTAQARD
+1169 LTAHARD

-1185 LATGHTHLTA
+1185 LTTGHTHLTA
-1195 TGTLTNSGLL
+1195 TGTLSNSGHL

-1222 GQLLATGHTHLT
+1222 GQLLATGHAHLT

-1687 RDATRTTQQDILN
+1687 RDATRTTQEEILN
-1700 PDAGAPALI
+1700 LDAGAPALI
-1709 QTGGAMMIQTDTLRN
+1709 QSGGTMLIQTDTLRN

-1742 HPTKEKSDDEHKYKR
+1742 HPTKEKSDDDSGDEQKYNR
-1757 VLLIDNRALQLS
+1757 ALLIDNRALQLS
-1769 RTDTFHNISTTYR
+1769 RTDTFQNTSTTYR
-1782 GKVSE
+1782 GDTHT
-1787 PWSNESRTTPTTQIG
+1787 WTNESRTTPTKQIG
-1802 GRITSGGHQHIAAQT
+1802 GRITSGRHQHIAAQT

-1823 STHAPEPIQHLTYNP
+1823 STHAPEPIQHVTYNP

-1851 VTDTSPSLHTVS
+1851 ITDTSPSLHTLS
-1863 LADNGPSAGQELTYI
+1863 LADNHRSADQELTYI
-1878 PDQSIT
+1878 PDRSIT

-1891 DPAAPPAVTVTPTGP
+1891 DPAAPPPSPSPPPAPSPCPTTASSPFTPTP
-1906 LTLPNNSLFTLH
+1906 PPSSPPTPALPS
-1918 PDAATLI
+1918 AATSPAPPPNS
-1925 TTDPRFTL
+1925 TPW
-1933 GRPYTSADTQL
+1933 A
-1944 HALGDHDTL
+1944 
-1953 HKRLGDGYYEQR
+1953 
-1965 LIREQL
+1965 
-1971 AQLTGRRRLDGYTD
+1971 
-1985 DDQQYRA
+1985 
-1992 LLDAGVT
+1992 
-1999 VAKQHQLRPGIA
+1999 
-2011 LSADQLAQ
+2011 
-2019 LTSDIVWLVQQ
+2019 
-2030 DVQLP
+2030 
-2035 DGTTTR
+2035 TTTPSTN
-2041 ALVPRLYLRPRTGDL
+2041 ASATATTNNASSANKSPNSP
-2056 TPDGALLAAASTT
+2056 AAAAST
-2069 INAHT
+2069 
-2074 FTNTGTID
+2074 
-2082 ARHLIDINAHTMD
+2082 
-2095 QQGGRLTADA
+2095 
-2105 IHIHTTGDFT
+2105 
-2115 TLGGQFKARGY
+2115 
-2126 LKVHAQG
+2126 
-2133 NFLASSTLRDATT
+2133 AT
-2146 QGTRHHS
+2146 
-2153 VTELDQQAGF
+2153 
-2163 TVTGPGAYLG
+2163 P
-2173 LSTDQAMTHNGVAIN
+2173 
-2188 NTGTDGYTSLNA
+2188 
-2200 TGPLHLG
+2200 
-2207 TLTTHRSDTTQ
+2207 
-2218 WDPRNSRHSRID
+2218 
-2230 TEYGTSITGNGDIQL
+2230 
-2245 NSGQDINLR
+2245 
-2254 AATLHSTQGTITALA
+2254 
-2269 TGNVTITHGDTIQ
+2269 
-2282 YTSQDSHTKRSGLL
+2282 
-2296 NSRTT
+2296 
-2301 TTHADQ
+2301 
-2307 QQTQAIGSTLS
+2307 
-2318 ADKVFVKGNNI
+2318 
-2329 TVTGS
+2329 
-2334 HVVSDAGTY
+2334 
-2343 MQAEHDLT
+2343 
-2351 LQAATHTT
+2351 
-2359 QSTYSHH
+2359 
-2366 TKQRGLIRNGG
+2366 
-2377 ASLTLG
+2377 
-2383 NQSQRTDSTTTA
+2383 
-2395 TTTTGSLI
+2395 
-2403 GATNGNVTL
+2403 
-2412 LAGGHYQQI
+2412 
-2421 GSDVLSPH
+2421 
-2429 GDIDIHAK
+2429 
-2437 KVDIIQ
+2437 
-2443 AHHTS
+2443 
-2448 QTTQHTATRQSGL
+2448 
-2461 TVALSTPL
+2461 
-2469 IAGAQTAQ
+2469 
-2477 QMQHAAARSGDPRL
+2477 
-2491 QALAG
+2491 
-2496 LTTALGAKNT
+2496 
-2506 IDAVRQDPRALG
+2506 
-2518 GLNASLTVGR
+2518 
-2528 STHDSTTTTTTSTAA
+2528 TTTSNTAPSWMPA
-2543 GSNVT
+2543 SPSPNSTNCAPALPSVPTNSPNSPAISSGSSNKTSTCPT
-2548 AGGNVHISATG
+2548 APPPAPSSP
-2559 DGTAS
+2559 AS
-2564 TLTIQGSDVRGDTM
+2564 TCAPAPATSPQTAPSWRPPAPPSTPTPSPTPAPLTP
-2578 TYLKADGDIAL
+2578 A
-2589 LAAQNTVTNQR
+2589 
-2600 DNRGRS
+2600 
-2606 AGVGVAV
+2606 
-2613 NLGSGGT
+2613 T
-2620 SAGLT
+2620 S
-2625 AHAST
+2625 ST
-2630 STGSGHSTDLTW
+2630 STPTPWTNKAAASPPTPST
-2642 SNSHVGG
+2642 
-2649 GNLLAIDA
+2649 
-2657 GGDLLMKG
+2657 
-2665 AIGTAKHVIA
+2665 
-2675 DIAGN
+2675 
-2680 LRIESLQDTHQY
+2680 
-2692 RSTDRSLGGSLT
+2692 STPP
-2704 AGAGFSG
+2704 
-2711 SANLNHQTIR
+2711 
-2721 SDYASV
+2721 
-2727 TEQSG
+2727 
-2732 LFTGDGGYQLTVGGQ
+2732 
-2747 THLIGG
+2747 
-2753 AITSNSTAIH
+2753 
-2763 NGLNSLDTGTLILQN
+2763 
-2778 IENHAN
+2778 
-2784 YTATQVNLGGGYSR
+2784 AT
-2798 NGGTVGTDQQ
+2798 
-2808 GHAATATQ
+2808 
-2816 VPGTTLPSHNGLSA
+2816 

-2835 MTARDSSHSTTYS
+2835 DNSKPVTSSKSKPK
-2848 GISQGALTIRD
+2848 
-2859 DTAQHALTGHTAAE
+2859 
-2873 TIATLNRDLLT
+2873 
-2884 DTATSNALT
+2884 ATSLLAAPCVT
-2893 PIFDE
+2893 PPPK
-2898 QRINAGFDIV
+2898 
-2908 SGLQRETGT
+2908 
-2917 FINNRAAEA
+2917 AAA
-2926 DLKTRQATAADHA
+2926 
-2939 AHDPSNGFNDQQRHA
+2939 
-2954 LREQAIALTNE
+2954 
-2965 AHAIKDAWGP
+2965 
-2975 GGTYRQITTALAAG
+2975 TTA
-2989 ASGNVSAASSNV
+2989 
-3001 SAASSDL
+3001 
-3008 AKHMIVNYVQQQGA
+3008 
-3022 TAIGHWVATGQLTEG
+3022 
-3037 SPLHAALHALLAC
+3037 
-3050 AGAAASQQHC
+3050 
-3060 SSGAQGAAASS
+3060 
-3071 VLTGLFSDPRP
+3071 
-3082 EDTTQDREAKR
+3082 
-3093 NLITS
+3093 
-3098 IVTGIASTGNTDAA
+3098 
-3112 TATHAAIAAVD
+3112 
-3123 NNWLAA
+3123 
-3129 KQYVQMLNEE
+3129 
-3139 FEAATE
+3139 
-3145 KEKGRLEEEK
+3145 
-3155 VRAKWREIDAR
+3155 
-3166 QDKLTVD
+3166 
-3173 GLLKGLKESGINDI
+3173 
-3187 NGLEHLFLHPV
+3187 
-3198 DTVHELGK
+3198 
-3206 ILTHPTLL
+3206 
-3214 LQLGESAVQELL
+3214 
-3226 NKVSRMSEALLVG
+3226 
-3239 GDQHAQQ
+3239 
-3246 FGEDLGSV
+3246 
-3254 IADVGVALAA
+3254 
-3264 AGTFKAAE
+3264 
-3272 ILGEAGI
+3272 
-3279 NLSKDVLEGMATSKA
+3279 
-3294 NQLPHI
+3294 
-3300 EVVDTAKLPLLV
+3300 
-3312 QYEKYVDN
+3312 
-3320 AVSLIDKRHPNN
+3320 
-3332 QFIISGKQ
+3332 
-3340 LEPLPY
+3340 
-3346 DPKVPGGS
+3346 
-3354 NKAGNVKVFP
+3354 
-3364 SEMLTD
+3364 
-3370 KEIRQHAEVWAR
+3370 
-3382 GAPFKEVKP
+3382 
-3391 GVYVADVS
+3391 
-3399 DGTKVTLRSVSSS
+3399 
-3412 DQVTKARWTLDIRDN
+3412 
-3427 PKLREVTKETVEF
+3427 
-3440 KFR
+3440 

>member
-24 ATAPGGTPGPSLA
+24 ATAPGGTPGPSTT

-72 DPHAPGQQRP
+72 DPHAPGHQRP

-153 VNSRTPSQLH
+153 VNSRSPSQLH

-352 SGLISAAQTLSLH
+352 SGLISVAQTLSLH

-447 PPSTG
+447 PASTG

-487 GAIDAILTTLD
+487 GAIDAILTDLD

-547 TLDLTAQHLNNAS
+547 ALDLTAQHLTNTS

-566 GPQSATLTIADLL
+566 GPQSATLTIAGLL
-579 DNTSGTLASA
+579 DNTSGTLAST

-1008 LDIATTTLD
+1008 LDIAT
-1017 NHSTPMTAPP
+1017 
-1027 VAATRDTPSDTTAP
+1027 
-1041 TDNGL
+1041 
-1046 YATHI
+1046 
-1051 QIASTT
+1051 TT

-1605 VAAAATNHSA
+1605 SAAAATNDSA
-1615 FIGLDTPQQNERFQT
+1615 FIGLDAPQQNI
-1630 VPITYAPGDDRLTY
+1630 PITYAPGDDRLTY
-1644 DSNYGTCTD
+1644 DSSYGTCTD

-1666 PDHTLI
+1666 PDTTLI
-1672 DMHRGPNDVR
+1672 DMRRGPNDVG

-1687 RDATRTTQQDILN
+1687 RDATKTTQQDILN
-1700 PDAGAPALI
+1700 LDAGAPALI
-1709 QTGGAMMIQTDTLRN
+1709 QAGGAMMIQTDTLRN

-1730 AGGDQTIVGLPP
+1730 TGGDQTIVGLPP
-1742 HPTKEKSDDEHKYKR
+1742 HPTKEKSDDEHKYNR
-1757 VLLIDNRALQLS
+1757 ALLIDNRALQLS
-1769 RTDTFHNISTTYR
+1769 RTDRFQNISTTYR

-1891 DPAAPPAVTVTPTGP
+1891 DP
-1906 LTLPNNSLFTLH
+1906 
-1918 PDAATLI
+1918 
-1925 TTDPRFTL
+1925 
-1933 GRPYTSADTQL
+1933 
-1944 HALGDHDTL
+1944 
-1953 HKRLGDGYYEQR
+1953 
-1965 LIREQL
+1965 
-1971 AQLTGRRRLDGYTD
+1971 
-1985 DDQQYRA
+1985 
-1992 LLDAGVT
+1992 
-1999 VAKQHQLRPGIA
+1999 
-2011 LSADQLAQ
+2011 
-2019 LTSDIVWLVQQ
+2019 
-2030 DVQLP
+2030 
-2035 DGTTTR
+2035 
-2041 ALVPRLYLRPRTGDL
+2041 
-2056 TPDGALLAAASTT
+2056 
-2069 INAHT
+2069 
-2074 FTNTGTID
+2074 
-2082 ARHLIDINAHTMD
+2082 
-2095 QQGGRLTADA
+2095 
-2105 IHIHTTGDFT
+2105 
-2115 TLGGQFKARGY
+2115 
-2126 LKVHAQG
+2126 
-2133 NFLASSTLRDATT
+2133 
-2146 QGTRHHS
+2146 
-2153 VTELDQQAGF
+2153 
-2163 TVTGPGAYLG
+2163 
-2173 LSTDQAMTHNGVAIN
+2173 
-2188 NTGTDGYTSLNA
+2188 
-2200 TGPLHLG
+2200 
-2207 TLTTHRSDTTQ
+2207 
-2218 WDPRNSRHSRID
+2218 
-2230 TEYGTSITGNGDIQL
+2230 
-2245 NSGQDINLR
+2245 
-2254 AATLHSTQGTITALA
+2254 
-2269 TGNVTITHGDTIQ
+2269 
-2282 YTSQDSHTKRSGLL
+2282 
-2296 NSRTT
+2296 
-2301 TTHADQ
+2301 
-2307 QQTQAIGSTLS
+2307 
-2318 ADKVFVKGNNI
+2318 
-2329 TVTGS
+2329 
-2334 HVVSDAGTY
+2334 
-2343 MQAEHDLT
+2343 
-2351 LQAATHTT
+2351 
-2359 QSTYSHH
+2359 
-2366 TKQRGLIRNGG
+2366 
-2377 ASLTLG
+2377 
-2383 NQSQRTDSTTTA
+2383 
-2395 TTTTGSLI
+2395 
-2403 GATNGNVTL
+2403 
-2412 LAGGHYQQI
+2412 
-2421 GSDVLSPH
+2421 
-2429 GDIDIHAK
+2429 
-2437 KVDIIQ
+2437 
-2443 AHHTS
+2443 
-2448 QTTQHTATRQSGL
+2448 
-2461 TVALSTPL
+2461 
-2469 IAGAQTAQ
+2469 
-2477 QMQHAAARSGDPRL
+2477 
-2491 QALAG
+2491 
-2496 LTTALGAKNT
+2496 
-2506 IDAVRQDPRALG
+2506 
-2518 GLNASLTVGR
+2518 
-2528 STHDSTTTTTTSTAA
+2528 
-2543 GSNVT
+2543 
-2548 AGGNVHISATG
+2548 
-2559 DGTAS
+2559 
-2564 TLTIQGSDVRGDTM
+2564 
-2578 TYLKADGDIAL
+2578 
-2589 LAAQNTVTNQR
+2589 
-2600 DNRGRS
+2600 
-2606 AGVGVAV
+2606 
-2613 NLGSGGT
+2613 
-2620 SAGLT
+2620 
-2625 AHAST
+2625 
-2630 STGSGHSTDLTW
+2630 
-2642 SNSHVGG
+2642 
-2649 GNLLAIDA
+2649 
-2657 GGDLLMKG
+2657 
-2665 AIGTAKHVIA
+2665 
-2675 DIAGN
+2675 
-2680 LRIESLQDTHQY
+2680 
-2692 RSTDRSLGGSLT
+2692 
-2704 AGAGFSG
+2704 
-2711 SANLNHQTIR
+2711 
-2721 SDYASV
+2721 
-2727 TEQSG
+2727 
-2732 LFTGDGGYQLTVGGQ
+2732 
-2747 THLIGG
+2747 
-2753 AITSNSTAIH
+2753 
-2763 NGLNSLDTGTLILQN
+2763 
-2778 IENHAN
+2778 
-2784 YTATQVNLGGGYSR
+2784 
-2798 NGGTVGTDQQ
+2798 
-2808 GHAATATQ
+2808 
-2816 VPGTTLPSHNGLSA
+2816 
-2830 SPPSA
+2830 
-2835 MTARDSSHSTTYS
+2835 
-2848 GISQGALTIRD
+2848 
-2859 DTAQHALTGHTAAE
+2859 
-2873 TIATLNRDLLT
+2873 
-2884 DTATSNALT
+2884 
-2893 PIFDE
+2893 
-2898 QRINAGFDIV
+2898 
-2908 SGLQRETGT
+2908 
-2917 FINNRAAEA
+2917 
-2926 DLKTRQATAADHA
+2926 
-2939 AHDPSNGFNDQQRHA
+2939 
-2954 LREQAIALTNE
+2954 
-2965 AHAIKDAWGP
+2965 
-2975 GGTYRQITTALAAG
+2975 
-2989 ASGNVSAASSNV
+2989 
-3001 SAASSDL
+3001 
-3008 AKHMIVNYVQQQGA
+3008 
-3022 TAIGHWVATGQLTEG
+3022 
-3037 SPLHAALHALLAC
+3037 
-3050 AGAAASQQHC
+3050 
-3060 SSGAQGAAASS
+3060 
-3071 VLTGLFSDPRP
+3071 
-3082 EDTTQDREAKR
+3082 
-3093 NLITS
+3093 
-3098 IVTGIASTGNTDAA
+3098 
-3112 TATHAAIAAVD
+3112 
-3123 NNWLAA
+3123 
-3129 KQYVQMLNEE
+3129 
-3139 FEAATE
+3139 
-3145 KEKGRLEEEK
+3145 
-3155 VRAKWREIDAR
+3155 
-3166 QDKLTVD
+3166 
-3173 GLLKGLKESGINDI
+3173 
-3187 NGLEHLFLHPV
+3187 
-3198 DTVHELGK
+3198 
-3206 ILTHPTLL
+3206 
-3214 LQLGESAVQELL
+3214 
-3226 NKVSRMSEALLVG
+3226 
-3239 GDQHAQQ
+3239 
-3246 FGEDLGSV
+3246 
-3254 IADVGVALAA
+3254 
-3264 AGTFKAAE
+3264 
-3272 ILGEAGI
+3272 
-3279 NLSKDVLEGMATSKA
+3279 
-3294 NQLPHI
+3294 
-3300 EVVDTAKLPLLV
+3300 
-3312 QYEKYVDN
+3312 
-3320 AVSLIDKRHPNN
+3320 
-3332 QFIISGKQ
+3332 
-3340 LEPLPY
+3340 
-3346 DPKVPGGS
+3346 
-3354 NKAGNVKVFP
+3354 
-3364 SEMLTD
+3364 
-3370 KEIRQHAEVWAR
+3370 
-3382 GAPFKEVKP
+3382 
-3391 GVYVADVS
+3391 
-3399 DGTKVTLRSVSSS
+3399 
-3412 DQVTKARWTLDIRDN
+3412 
-3427 PKLREVTKETVEF
+3427 
-3440 KFR
+3440 